1 MKNIGTNLFFVCLL
15 LTVNMITPAKAD
27 VTNVVSSS
35 YGDSSSQKTTKGVKK
50 VKRYNRDPITAF
62 VDDVGKFV
70 SSILGPRPGAWCGW
84 WMRSQKGGGPE
95 YNVAR
100 NWAHRGTN
108 AGGPKVGAVV
118 VWPHH
123 VGIITGKASNG
134 QWVVKS
140 GNDSNAVRE
149 RPRSVAGAIAFRIL

>member
-1 MKNIGTNLFFVCLL
+1 MRSYIFIILLFLFC
-15 LTVNMITPAKAD
+15 ITQAKAD
-27 VTNVVSSS
+27 VTDVVSNSYSS
-35 YGDSSSQKTTKGVKK
+35 TQKKIETKINKN
-50 VKRYNRDPITAF
+50 RRHTRDPITEVAEGI
-62 VDDVGKFV
+62 GKFF

-95 YNVAR
+95 YNLAR
-100 NWAHRGTN
+100 NWAKRGTS
-108 AGGPKVGAVV
+108 AGGPQVGAVV

-123 VGIITGKASNG
+123 VGIITGKSSNG
-134 QWVVKS
+134 QWIVKS